1 VLIIFEQSIIVSLI
15 KFETLIKGGIKV
27 LVAGPWYTTTYR
39 YTILFDGVS
48 VATQL
53 VQNGLLRCYSPEHEP
68 GFVTLQVACDGVI
81 ISNSVIFEYRDHP
94 TVPIQKAEDYFSID
108 G

>member
-1 VLIIFEQSIIVSLI
+1 
-15 KFETLIKGGIKV
+15 
-27 LVAGPWYTTTYR
+27 VAGPWFASTYR

-48 VATQL
+48 VQTQL
-53 VQNGLLRCYSPEHEP
+53 VQSGLLRCYSPEHEP
-68 GFVTLQVACDGVI
+68 GFVTLQVASDGVI

-94 TVPIQKAEDYFSID
+94 TVPIHKTEDYFSVD